1 MEHTIQINL
10 DEALRYAG
18 VRPPAP
24 EDLRARA
31 EALSQMMRDKVTP
44 RYTWR
49 MSPLVH
55 QENMPV
61 LVAADILLP
70 GRTADRM
77 LADCDSAVV
86 LVCTLGTP
94 FDMLLRQTEARDMAD
109 ALLLNGCGAAYVEA
123 ACDAAEREVAE
134 HFPKKHLTDRFSP
147 GYGDLPL
154 SLQASL
160 LSMTDASRRLGVTLS
175 DSCLMNPVKSV
186 TAIIGLSDHPQQA
199 KIRGCDFCTLRTRC
213 QLRKAGKSCGES
225 TDFS

>member
-1 MEHTIQINL
+1 MEQTIQLNL

-18 VRPPAP
+18 VRSPVPD
-24 EDLRARA
+24 DLRARA
-31 EALSQMMRDKVTP
+31 EVLSQMMRQRVMP

-55 QENMPV
+55 QGNTPV
-61 LVAADILLP
+61 LAAADILLP
-70 GRTADRM
+70 GGTAERM
-77 LADCDSAVV
+77 LADCDSAAV
-86 LVCTLGTP
+86 LVSTLGTS
-94 FDMLLRQTEARDMAD
+94 FDTLLRQTEARDMAD

-123 ACDAAEREVAE
+123 ACDAAEREIAAR
-134 HFPKKHLTDRFSP
+134 FPQKYLTDRFSP

-154 SLQASL
+154 SIQASL
-160 LSMTDASRRLGVTLS
+160 LMVTDASRRLGVTLS
-175 DSCLMNPVKSV
+175 DSCLMNPVKTV

-199 KIRGCDFCTLRTRC
+199 KIRGCNYCTLRMHC